1 MSAGSNSNIFYIIG
15 GMVLFATLAL
25 LATFIFY
32 KATKRKYAKNSKLFQ
47 KDQIVV
53 KNKTSIRDI
62 FDRIYQTAYLILV
75 KIPIVKYYTRKTR
88 LKLEMVN
95 DYTEYEI
102 RKKTGSIMLGSL
114 IFIFASLFVFLNVVS
129 DIYMALI
136 ITLMVFVINDVMIN
150 SRVNKVADKILRQLP
165 EVFTEIRHSFHEHGM
180 IEEAF
185 NDAIDELEDKEIMPQ
200 IRKIKEAILAD
211 NPEVQLEKYYDTAP
225 NKYLKLFAGVS
236 YLTMELGDRKVDG
249 ISVYLKNLNNILNDI
264 YLEIL
269 KKDKINYMFR
279 SLTGIAIAPIF
290 FIKIVETW
298 ATKNFPSLINFY
310 SSSFGF
316 IIQAILMI
324 SIFLSYFLLKTIKE
338 DSNEIKFDRMT
349 TKRWQ
354 EKVYR
359 WPIVRFV
366 VNGFMPH
373 EHTKK
378 YQKLSDNIKSTNSY
392 LTMQWLYVNKFTY
405 AFVAFIAVFIML
417 LNIHYIDIQSV
428 YNDVAEEFIGL
439 GTLSDQDKVAAELM
453 NKQDKQVVDELKN
466 EKNLSDEEI
475 KEALVKSGADAEDKD
490 VERVKGKI
498 NGVKTSYVKFW
509 EIIIALAI
517 AWIAYFIPNII
528 LFIKNKIRALEKE
541 DEVMQFQSIIL
552 MLMYIERIDVQTI
565 LEWLERY
572 SYAYKEPIA
581 TALNNYEAGAV
592 EALEDLKDAVPQKD
606 FKRIVEAL
614 ISAVERI
621 PIRDAF
627 DELETERTFQYER
640 RKDTNERIIQKKTS
654 MGKAVGFT
662 PLIILIAGYFVGPL
676 LLVSIMQ
683 LMNYFKTMSF

>member
-1 MSAGSNSNIFYIIG
+1 VASNIWYIVG
-15 GMVLFATLAL
+15 GMVGFAFLGL
-25 LATFIFY
+25 LAIVIY
-32 KATKRKYAKNSKLFQ
+32 YLSTKKKYAKNKKLYQ

-53 KNKTSIRDI
+53 KNKTSIKDV
-62 FDRIYQTAYLILV
+62 FDRVFQVAYLVLLR
-75 KIPIVKYYTRKTR
+75 IPVVSYYTKKTR

-95 DYTEYEI
+95 DYTEYQI
-102 RKKTGSIMLGSL
+102 RRKTGSIMLTSL
-114 IFIFASLFVFLNVVS
+114 LFIFAALFVFLNVVT
-129 DIYMALI
+129 DLYMVLVV
-136 ITLMVFVINDVMIN
+136 TLMVFVINDVMIN

-185 NDAIDELEDKEIMPQ
+185 NDAIEELEDKEIMPQ
-200 IRKIKEAILAD
+200 IRKIKEAILSD

-249 ISVYLKNLNNILNDI
+249 VSVYLKNLNNILNDV

-290 FIKIVETW
+290 FVQIVENW
-298 ATKNFPSLINFY
+298 ATTNFPALINFY

-316 IIQAILMI
+316 IIQAILMV
-324 SIFLSYFLLKTIKE
+324 SIFIAYFLLKIIKE
-338 DSNEIKFDRMT
+338 DANEIKFDRIVSQ
-349 TKRWQ
+349 KWQ
-354 EKVYR
+354 DKAYKIPFIKV
-359 WPIVRFV
+359 II
-366 VNGFMPH
+366 NGFMPR

-378 YQKLSDNIKSTNSY
+378 HAILTDRIKSTNSY
-392 LTMQWLYVNKFTY
+392 LTMHWFYVNKFAY
-405 AFVAFIAVFIML
+405 AFIAFVAMFILMI
-417 LNIHYIDIQSV
+417 NIHHINLNSV
-428 YNDVAEEFIGL
+428 YNAISDEFIGL
-439 GTLSDQDKVAAELM
+439 GSLSEKDKEAAEEL
-453 NKQDKQVVDELKN
+453 NKHDKLVVEKLKDEKQVTN
-466 EKNLSDEEI
+466 ED
-475 KEALVKSGADAEDKD
+475 VKYTWKD
-490 VERVKGKI
+490 VTGNDASESDIERILKKIDDVKNNYLK
-498 NGVKTSYVKFW
+498 VW
-509 EIIIALAI
+509 EVMISLVV
-517 AWIAYFIPNII
+517 AWLVYFVPNIT

-552 MLMYIERIDVQTI
+552 MLMYIERVDVQTL

-572 SYAYKEPIA
+572 AYAYKEPIA
-581 TALNNYEAGAV
+581 TALNNYEAGAL

-621 PIRDAF
+621 PIKDAF

-654 MGKAVGFT
+654 LGKTIGFT
-662 PLIILIAGYFVGPL
+662 PLIILVAGYFVGPL
-676 LLVSIMQ
+676 MLVSILQ
-683 LMNYFKTMSF
+683 LMTYFSTMSM

>member
-1 MSAGSNSNIFYIIG
+1 MASNIWYIVG
-15 GMVLFATLAL
+15 GMVGFAFIGL
-25 LATFIFY
+25 LAVVIYYQT
-32 KATKRKYAKNSKLFQ
+32 TKKKYASNKKLYQ

-53 KNKTSIRDI
+53 KNKTGMRDI
-62 FDRIYQTAYLILV
+62 FDKLFQTAYLALV
-75 KIPIVKYYTRKTR
+75 KIPIIKYYTKKTR

-114 IFIFASLFVFLNVVS
+114 LFIFAALFVFLNVIS
-129 DIYMALI
+129 DLYMAVI
-136 ITLMVFVINDVMIN
+136 VILMVFIINDVMIN

-185 NDAIDELEDKEIMPQ
+185 NDAIEELEDKEIMPQ
-200 IRKIKEAILAD
+200 VRKIRDAIMSD

-225 NKYLKLFAGVS
+225 NKFLKLFAGVS
-236 YLTMELGDRKVDG
+236 YLTMELGDREVNG
-249 ISVYLKNLNNILNDI
+249 VSVYLKNLNNILNDV

-269 KKDKINYMFR
+269 KKDKINYMFK

-290 FIKIVETW
+290 FIQIVEGW
-298 ATKNFPSLINFY
+298 AVKNFPALINFY

-316 IIQAILMI
+316 IVQAVLMI
-324 SIFLSYFLLKTIKE
+324 SIFLAYFLLKVIKE
-338 DSNEIKFDRMT
+338 DANEIKFDRIVT
-349 TKRWQ
+349 QKWQ
-354 EKVYR
+354 DKAYKL
-359 WPIVRFV
+359 PIVKFL
-366 VNGFMPH
+366 VNGFMPK

-378 YQKLSDNIKSTNSY
+378 YQTLSDRIKSTNSF
-392 LTMQWLYVNKFTY
+392 LTMPWFYINKFMY
-405 AFVAFIAVFIML
+405 AIVTFVAMFIL
-417 LNIHYIDIQSV
+417 LINIHMIDLNSI
-428 YNDVAEEFIGL
+428 YNDISEEFIGL
-439 GTLSDQDKVAAELM
+439 GTLSAEDQRAAELM
-453 NKQDKQVVDELKN
+453 NEQDKVVVDKLKG
-466 EKNLSDEEI
+466 EKNVSKEDI
-475 KEALVKSGADAEDKD
+475 KYELQKETGGQVTDTDI
-490 VERVKGKI
+490 ERVLEKI
-498 NGVKTSYVKFW
+498 EGVKNNFLKFW
-509 EIIIALAI
+509 EVIIALLI
-517 AWIAYFIPNII
+517 AWVAYFIPNIT

-552 MLMYIERIDVQTI
+552 MLMYIERVDVQTI

-581 TALNNYEAGAV
+581 TALNNYEAGAL

-606 FKRIVEAL
+606 FKRIIEAL

-621 PIRDAF
+621 PIKDAF
-627 DELETERTFQYER
+627 DELETERSFQYER

-654 MGKAVGFT
+654 LGKTIGFA
-662 PLIILIAGYFVGPL
+662 PLIILVAGYFVGPL

-683 LMNYFKTMSF
+683 LMTYFETMSF